1 MGVATAAGRTADPLL
16 VAKGI
21 SKSFPGVAA
30 LSDVDFDLYAGEVH
44 ALIGENGAGKST
56 LIKLLSGVYPID
68 SGTFVLD
75 GREISIDSVRAAQEL
90 GVATI
95 YQEMN
100 LIPELTVA
108 QNILLGREPRKGAG
122 LLVDADAARRT
133 SAELLGSLGQQID
146 PDAQVKALSVPQ
158 QQMVEV
164 AKALSMAARIVVFD
178 EPTGTLAEKET
189 EALFRTIR
197 LLKAKGM
204 GIIYISHRLEEIK
217 EIADRVTV
225 LRDGRHI
232 RTLSVGEAGI
242 DELVKLM
249 VGRELKDQFPRRRQP
264 RGEAVLELSHVSLR
278 GVLHDVSLAV
288 HRGEIV
294 GLSGLVGSGR
304 TALARVVFGIDR
316 PDAGEIRVFGRPVRV
331 DSPLTASR
339 LGLAFL
345 TEDRKALGLFQ
356 IRSVSDNIILAAI
369 QRLFPRF
376 WIDAGRERAVAQDF
390 VTRLRIQ
397 TPSLGQLVQF
407 LSGGNQQ
414 KVVLAKWLA
423 TQAKLFILDEP
434 TRGIDVGA
442 KLEIHRL
449 MDALVAQGTP
459 IVMISSEMP
468 EILGM
473 SDRIYVM
480 RDGRIG
486 GEFAH
491 HEASQERILTCAV
504 GG

>member
-1 MGVATAAGRTADPLL
+1 MAALL
-16 VAKGI
+16 LQVEGI
-21 SKSFPGVAA
+21 SKSFPGVMA
-30 LSDVDFDLYAGEVH
+30 LHKVDFDLRAGEVH
-44 ALIGENGAGKST
+44 VLIGENGAGKST
-56 LIKLLSGVYPID
+56 LIKLLSGVYPKD
-68 SGTFVLD
+68 E
-75 GREISIDSVRAAQEL
+75 GRFLLAGQEVAIGSVRAAQEL

-108 QNILLGREPRKGAG
+108 QNIFLGREPRRAG
-122 LLVDADAARRT
+122 GLFVDVEAARRQ
-133 SAELLGSLGQQID
+133 SAEILASLGQHID
-146 PDAQVKALSVPQ
+146 PDAQVKTLSVPQ

-164 AKALSMAARIVVFD
+164 AKALSMAARLVIFD
-178 EPTGTLAEKET
+178 EPTDTLAEKET

-197 LLKAKGM
+197 LLKAKSI
-204 GIIYISHRLEEIK
+204 GIIYISHRLEEIR
-217 EIADRVTV
+217 EIGDRVTV
-225 LRDGRHI
+225 LRDGHLIGTRAVAEVTTDDLI
-232 RTLSVGEAGI
+232 RM
-242 DELVKLM
+242 M
-249 VGRELKDQFPRRRQP
+249 VGRELKDQFPRHRRP
-264 RGEAVLELSHVSLR
+264 CGEVALELRHVFLR
-278 GVLHDVSLAV
+278 GVLHDVNLTV

-304 TALARVVFGIDR
+304 TSLARVIFGVDR
-316 PDAGEIRVFGRPVRV
+316 PDSGEIRVFGKPVTI
-331 DSPLTASR
+331 DSPLAATK

-356 IRSVSDNIILAAI
+356 IRPVSDNIILAAI
-369 QRLFPRF
+369 RRLFPRF
-376 WIDAGRERAVAQDF
+376 WIDAATERVVAQDY

-397 TPSLGQLVQF
+397 TPSLSQLVKN

-449 MDALVAQGTP
+449 MDELVAQGTP

-480 RDGRIG
+480 GDGRIR

-491 HEASQERILTCAV
+491 HEASQERILKCAV

>member
-1 MGVATAAGRTADPLL
+1 MAAPLL
-16 VAKGI
+16 QVEGI
-21 SKSFPGVAA
+21 SKSFPGVMA
-30 LSDVDFDLYAGEVH
+30 LHRVDFDLRAGEVH
-44 ALIGENGAGKST
+44 VLIGENGAGKST
-56 LIKLLSGVYPID
+56 LIKLLSGVYPKD
-68 SGTFVLD
+68 E
-75 GREISIDSVRAAQEL
+75 GRFLLAGQEVAIGSVRAAQEL

-108 QNILLGREPRKGAG
+108 QNIFLGREPRRAG
-122 LLVDADAARRT
+122 GLFVDVEAARRQ
-133 SAELLGSLGQQID
+133 SAEILASLGQHID
-146 PDAQVKALSVPQ
+146 PDAQVKTLSVPQ

-164 AKALSMAARIVVFD
+164 AKALSMAARLVIFD
-178 EPTGTLAEKET
+178 EPTDTLAEKET
-189 EALFRTIR
+189 EALFRTVR
-197 LLKAKGM
+197 LLKAKGI
-204 GIIYISHRLEEIK
+204 GIIYISHRLEEIR
-217 EIADRVTV
+217 EIGDRVTV
-225 LRDGRHI
+225 LRDGHLIGTRAVAEVTTDDLI
-232 RTLSVGEAGI
+232 RM
-242 DELVKLM
+242 M
-249 VGRELKDQFPRRRQP
+249 VGRELKDQFPRHRRP
-264 RGEAVLELSHVSLR
+264 WGEVALELRHVFLR
-278 GVLHDVSLAV
+278 GVLHDVNLTV

-304 TALARVVFGIDR
+304 TALARVIFGVDR
-316 PDAGEIRVFGRPVRV
+316 PDSGEIRVFGKPVTI
-331 DSPLTASR
+331 DSPLAATK

-356 IRSVSDNIILAAI
+356 IRPVSDNIILAAI
-369 QRLFPRF
+369 RRLFPRF
-376 WIDAGRERAVAQDF
+376 WIDAATERAVAQDY

-397 TPSLGQLVQF
+397 TPSLSQLVQN

-449 MDALVAQGTP
+449 MDELVAQGTP

-480 RDGRIG
+480 GDGRIR

-491 HEASQERILTCAV
+491 HEASQERILKCAV